1 MVLLAAFVAAER
13 RSSHPLLPLRV
24 ILDRTRGGSYVA
36 VGISGIAIFGIF
48 LFLTYY
54 LQEVKGYSPV
64 TSGLAFLPMIG
75 CILLS
80 SNVSSIVTLPR
91 LGPRVL
97 ITTGMLLG
105 VGAMTYLTQ
114 LTVTSS
120 YAGGVLP
127 ALLIMGL
134 GFGMIFA
141 PAINTAT
148 AGVQRQDSGVASALV
163 NTMQQVGGSIGTAA
177 LSTIALTATTSYLVA
192 HHTGPLAPA
201 IAATHGYTV
210 AFAVSAGIFGLGV
223 ILAIVLLPSRQRLA
237 ELRAAEAL
245 VAARRTRTRR
255 RARTRTRTRRR
266 ARTRTRTAPAPAA
279 AAHAA
284 AAADLAPQLEAHEI
298 HAIPVALPCCSP
310 VINPAS
316 LPAGRPARLS
326 RR

>member
-1 MVLLAAFVAAER
+1 LLLTAFVVAER
-13 RSSHPLLPLRV
+13 RGSHPLLPLHV

-36 VGISGIAIFGIF
+36 VGLSGIAIFGIF

-64 TSGLAFLPMIG
+64 TSGLVFLPMIG

-97 ITTGMLLG
+97 ITAGMLLG
-105 VGAMTYLTQ
+105 AGGMTYLTQ

-127 ALLIMGL
+127 ALLILGL

-148 AGVQRQDSGVASALV
+148 SGVPRQDSGVASALV

-177 LSTIALTATTSYLVA
+177 LSTIALTATTSYLVG

-223 ILAIVLLPSRQRLA
+223 ILAIALLPSRQRLA
-237 ELRAAEAL
+237 ELRAAAAAEAAPS
-245 VAARRTRTRR
+245 AA
-255 RARTRTRTRRR
+255 AE
-266 ARTRTRTAPAPAA
+266 AAPSAAAPAAAA

-284 AAADLAPQLEAHEI
+284 PVADLAPQLEAHAM
-298 HAIPVALPCCSP
+298 HAIPAALCSCSP

-316 LPAGRPARLS
+316 LPAGRPS
-326 RR
+326 G